1 MIWMSIIKKKQLKAE
16 ALLYISAFKPLQLYL
31 KEIQK
36 YELSDFHLFLS
47 GAYHYSLN

>member
-1 MIWMSIIKKKQLKAE
+1 MSIIKKPLKAG
-16 ALLYISAFKPLQLYL
+16 ALLYISAFKPIQLYL

-36 YELSDFHLFLS
+36 CELSDFRPFLS